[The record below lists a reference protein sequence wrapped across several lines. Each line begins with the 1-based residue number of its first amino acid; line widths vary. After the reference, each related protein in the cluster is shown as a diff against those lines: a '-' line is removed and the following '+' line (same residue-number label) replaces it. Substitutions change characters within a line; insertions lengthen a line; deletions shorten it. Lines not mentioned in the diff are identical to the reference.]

1 MWLRPAWREGGWWDS
16 VCVSVSVRNS
26 PQREAHPGYIL
37 AVGMTTTLY
46 WGHWGMGF
54 PRDPG
59 LAVQG
64 CCCPWQCLVPPGSIF
79 PTTQRGHGLVSC
91 SGIQEPIRDTTA
103 CGRKALAVPVPA
115 RAALRVR
122 NVPVP
127 LGCTFPVLFSSNSLT
142 PNPKRE
148 QPEPCR
154 LTSDSRIPA
163 GSRGRCGRCP
173 AGRSAGSRIPRGAR
187 SPGLMLEP
195 GAALQGTERGGGFE
209 PRCRA
214 QPLVPARPELAQPLL
229 VPCLNSRNPGEFM
242 ALEWET
248 VTTPLSRLWERS
260 PSCLLPP
267 FWSKGELQGWK
278 QDFPSSP
285 LLLLLLSCR
294 AAVPGAA
301 DSGMQRSG
309 GMERSQIPVLEG

>member
-16 VCVSVSVRNS
+16 VCVSMSVRNS

-46 WGHWGMGF
+46 WEHWGMGF

-59 LAVQG
+59 VAVRG

-122 NVPVP
+122 NVPAP
-127 LGCTFPVLFSSNSLT
+127 LGCTFPVLFSSNSLS

-148 QPEPCR
+148 QPEPWGELWTHIRQQNSCWEQR
-154 LTSDSRIPA
+154 PMRAMPGGQERWEQNPPRRSQSWADARTGGSPA
-163 GSRGRCGRCP
+163 GHGERRRLSAEMPSTAP
-173 AGRSAGSRIPRGAR
+173 APCAAR
-187 SPGLMLEP
+187 VSP
-195 GAALQGTERGGGFE
+195 A
-209 PRCRA
+209 
-214 QPLVPARPELAQPLL
+214 PARPLPR
-229 VPCLNSRNPGEFM
+229 V
-242 ALEWET
+242 
-248 VTTPLSRLWERS
+248 PLS
-260 PSCLLPP
+260 P
-267 FWSKGELQGWK
+267 
-278 QDFPSSP
+278 
-285 LLLLLLSCR
+285 
-294 AAVPGAA
+294 A
-301 DSGMQRSG
+301 
-309 GMERSQIPVLEG
+309 